1 VRTESLPDIEAVLK
15 DGEARGRLGRVLRIR
30 PTAVVSLASVVVLV
44 GVWAL
49 LSLGHLVSNRFL
61 VSPVE
66 VVREIGALFQDGY
79 INVPFHVHLGYSIMR
94 SLSGLVLAIVL
105 GVPVGLLIGYNR
117 YVAAMFLPPF
127 LAFRP
132 VPPIALIPLA
142 VLWFG
147 IGEFAK
153 IVLIFMASFL
163 YVTLS
168 VANGVKEVRESLIRA
183 GRSLGANGR
192 QLFFY
197 VIFPETLPQIMNSI
211 KVGTAI
217 SWAVVVA
224 AELVAA
230 QKGLGYMIMGR
241 RDVLQD
247 CRRVR
252 GHRVHRRHRI
262 RAGARD
268 RHGREP
274 IRALE
279 RQVSVTVFRGTG
291 PARHAKLIEQRT
303 GRVSPRQSPR
313 GPGREG
319 IDVAVVARCPR
330 GDPDEHDR
338 REDESCPVHPC
349 PRARDHCSADR
360 PRWRIRRG

>member
-1 VRTESLPDIEAVLK
+1 MRSESLLDIEEMLAA
-15 DGEARGRLGRVLRIR
+15 GEAGRRGWLERALRIR
-30 PTAVVSLASVVVLV
+30 PTTVLSLASVVVLV

-66 VVREIGALFQDGY
+66 VVREIGALFRDGY
-79 INVPFHVHLGYSIMR
+79 INVPFHVHLGYSVMR
-94 SLSGLVLAIVL
+94 SLSGLVVAIVL
-105 GVPVGLLIGYNR
+105 GVPLGLLIGYNR

-127 LAFRP
+127 LMFRP

-153 IVLIFMASFL
+153 IFLIFMASFL

-168 VANGVKEVRESLIRA
+168 VANGVKDVRESLIRA

-230 QKGLGYMIMGR
+230 QKGLGYMIMDAATFFR
-241 RDVLQD
+241 IADVY
-247 CRRVR
+247 
-252 GHRVHRRHRI
+252 
-262 RAGARD
+262 AGIVFIGAI
-268 RHGREP
+268 GF
-274 IRALE
+274 ALE
-279 RQVSVTVFRGTG
+279 RVIITVENRF
-291 PARHAKLIEQRT
+291 
-303 GRVSPRQSPR
+303 
-313 GPGREG
+313 
-319 IDVAVVARCPR
+319 
-330 GDPDEHDR
+330 
-338 REDESCPVHPC
+338 VHW
-349 PRARDHCSADR
+349 S
-360 PRWRIRRG
+360 GK

>member
-1 VRTESLPDIEAVLK
+1 VRSESLLDIEEMLAT
-15 DGEARGRLGRVLRIR
+15 GEARRRGWLERVLRIR
-30 PTAVVSLASVVVLV
+30 PTAVLSLASVVVLV

-66 VVREIGALFQDGY
+66 VVREIGLLFQEGY

-94 SLSGLVLAIVL
+94 SLSGLVVAIVL
-105 GVPVGLLIGYNR
+105 GVPLGLLIGYNR

-127 LAFRP
+127 LMFRP

-153 IVLIFMASFL
+153 IFLIFMASFL

-168 VANGVKEVRESLIRA
+168 VANGVKDVRESLIRA
-183 GRSLGANGR
+183 GHSLGANSR

-230 QKGLGYMIMGR
+230 QKGLGYMIMDAATFFR
-241 RDVLQD
+241 IADVY
-247 CRRVR
+247 
-252 GHRVHRRHRI
+252 
-262 RAGARD
+262 AGIVFIGAI
-268 RHGREP
+268 GFV
-274 IRALE
+274 LE
-279 RQVSVTVFRGTG
+279 RVIITVENRF
-291 PARHAKLIEQRT
+291 
-303 GRVSPRQSPR
+303 
-313 GPGREG
+313 
-319 IDVAVVARCPR
+319 
-330 GDPDEHDR
+330 
-338 REDESCPVHPC
+338 VHW
-349 PRARDHCSADR
+349 S
-360 PRWRIRRG
+360 GK